1 MVDKAL
7 EWYRLT
13 YEDLLACPVI
23 PGRKSENEKFA
34 GALYTT
40 SIETIIPTN
49 GKGVQCATSHNL
61 GQNFSKMFDINFLD
75 TVKRKQYVWQ
85 CSFGLTTRTIGVL
98 VMMHSDNDGLVLPP
112 KISPL
117 QVIIIPIKTSKDDPK
132 PIQEKGEKIFADL
145 KKIGVRVNFDDT
157 ELHTPGWKY
166 AQWELKGVP
175 IRIEYGAKDLSKN
188 QVTFFCRDTKEK
200 FPVKLEEVT
209 ATVIKYLDIIQKRM
223 FDKIKK
229 QIDEKRTHATDF
241 DSFLTGLNSGNLVF
255 TPWCNDA
262 KCEDDVKAKVKAIA
276 VEKQEEDSVGTCK
289 TLCIPKAQPK
299 LKEGTKCF
307 FCGKEAKVE
316 VMWGRSY

>member
-1 MVDKAL
+1 M
-7 EWYRLT
+7 
-13 YEDLLACPVI
+13 
-23 PGRKSENEKFA
+23 
-34 GALYTT
+34 
-40 SIETIIPTN
+40 
-49 GKGVQCATSHNL
+49 
-61 GQNFSKMFDINFLD
+61 
-75 TVKRKQYVWQ
+75 
-85 CSFGLTTRTIGVL
+85 
-98 VMMHSDNDGLVLPP
+98 
-112 KISPL
+112 
-117 QVIIIPIKTSKDDPK
+117 IIIPIKTSKDDPK

-200 FPVKLEEVT
+200 FPVNLEEVT

-262 KCEDDVKAKVKAIA
+262 KCEDDVKVKVKAIA
-276 VEKQEEDSVGTCK
+276 IAIEKQEEDSVGTCK